1 MRSGN
6 EITFR
11 IKMVLLHMRKMK
23 LQFFCFVIVLGKKR
37 NTSMTP
43 CWLRMYKVPSVPSFL
58 GFL

>member
-1 MRSGN
+1 
-6 EITFR
+6 
-11 IKMVLLHMRKMK
+11 MVLLHMRKMK
-23 LQFFCFVIVLGKKR
+23 LLFFCIVIVLGKKR